1 MSSEFS
7 EYVLDLLEAS
17 GGISKSRMFGGY
29 AIRKFGMTIALI
41 FQDEIYFKVNESNID
56 DYKALNSRPFTYEKK
71 GKMITMSNWLLPIE
85 ILEDEERLME
95 FVEKSYQVAL
105 KAKGI

>member
-1 MSSEFS
+1 MSSEFI
-7 EYVLDLLEAS
+7 EYVIELLEPS

-29 AIRKFGMTIALI
+29 AIRKFGLAIALV
-41 FQDEIYFKVNESNID
+41 FQDEIYFKVNESNVE

-71 GKMITMSNWLLPIE
+71 GKIITMSNWLLPVE
-85 ILEDEERLME
+85 VLEDEERLKE

-105 KAKGI
+105 KAKGL